1 MAKPGPKPGSKRKPA
16 QQETV
21 APVVA
26 PVAEASTAEQAPTD
40 PVAETQP
47 VVDAAAADT
56 TTAGSTPADPV
67 PEADKPADDQAPSDD
82 PAPPAADPAPV
93 VVEEPAAPSA
103 ADREN
108 PAKLHGQ
115 ELRDLAHRRG
125 IALSTLC
132 FMSDAKIREQ
142 LLYINYRQYDDAVD

>member
-1 MAKPGPKPGSKRKPA
+1 MAKPGPKPGSKRTPA

-21 APVVA
+21 ASVLA
-26 PVAEASTAEQAPTD
+26 PVAEAQTAEQAPAD
-40 PVAETQP
+40 PAAETPP

-56 TTAGSTPADPV
+56 TPADDQV
-67 PEADKPADDQAPSDD
+67 PEADTPVGDQAPGDE
-82 PAPPAADPAPV
+82 PAQPVADPAPA
-93 VVEEPAAPSA
+93 VVEAPEKTAAPSA

>member
-21 APVVA
+21 APVLA
-26 PVAEASTAEQAPTD
+26 PVAEAQTAEQAPAD
-40 PVAETQP
+40 PVAETPP

-56 TTAGSTPADPV
+56 L
-67 PEADKPADDQAPSDD
+67 PADDQASETDATADEQAPSDD
-82 PAPPAADPAPV
+82 QAQPAADTAPAPV
-93 VVEEPAAPSA
+93 VAEETAAPSA